1 MGRQSLF
8 PGENPGA
15 LSAPREMPAPA
26 YLRLLVDW
34 TTAMHGW
41 SCAESAAIPF
51 EIDHSNPRLGAV
63 WSRACWGAMKKGLS
77 TRAVFLIAL
86 LLVCAAIGRAA
97 DTKPITSLHAIHVL
111 TNEQAGQGLPV
122 AFEGTVTYYKEG
134 DIDLF
139 VQDGEVAIYVETIA
153 SLKLD
158 LGDRVLVLGKTRA
171 SFRPEIK
178 ADNVIFLRH
187 GTAPPAVNAD
197 FRQLI
202 RAEFDCRRATVRGR
216 VRSANIVSDAGVA
229 TIYLQLQMEGGEIDA
244 EMIESKPG
252 DLTGLLDAEVEVT
265 GAVAGKFDNK
275 NQMTGILVEVQSL
288 SDVKIIK
295 QATRAPSSL
304 PVMPMDEILSVY
316 NVQDRTQRVRVE
328 GTVTYDHPGAAI
340 VLQNGAKSLWIETQ
354 FERPVKIGTLASA
367 SGFPDVRNG
376 ALTLTQGQ
384 IEVSGNASPIIPQPV
399 PASELAVGTHAFD
412 LVSVEG
418 RLLMSVREAG
428 QDEYVLV
435 SDGRLFSAVYRH
447 PERGLNLPLP
457 PMKQVGVGSRVR
469 MTGIC
474 MLERFDKFQGPVAF
488 EVLLRSSDDIAVV
501 ASPSPLNVRN
511 LTLVVGLLLITILAI
526 GARSWR
532 AERRNRQQMGESA
545 YFEQRRS
552 LILESINGVCPLN
565 EIVQQITALASFKL
579 HGAPAWCELANGER
593 LGNRLD
599 RLAGLTVLETQIRA
613 RSGVQLGA
621 IFAAFPAGS
630 STGNLESEAL
640 SMAAGLAALAIEN
653 RRLYSDLLHR
663 SDYDLLTDMH
673 NRFSLEKRLGELIEE
688 SSRNGNIFGLIY
700 VDLDEFKQ
708 VNDLYG
714 HRIGDL
720 YLQKVSQRMK
730 HQIRPKDMLAR
741 IGGDEFAVLVP
752 AVDSQDDVMEVASRL
767 EHCFEDLFAIDG
779 NQLRGAA
786 SLGTAIYPL
795 DGTTRDSLLNSADAA
810 MYVAKHGKRRGP
822 GDHSGDVNLE
832 DDARSQTRRGR

>member
-1 MGRQSLF
+1 MGRESLF
-8 PGENPGA
+8 PGENLGAYRPQGGRRPGVIAFLGSAGLQQCLNDFA
-15 LSAPREMPAPA
+15 LTPGHS
-26 YLRLLVDW
+26 L
-34 TTAMHGW
+34 
-41 SCAESAAIPF
+41 S
-51 EIDHSNPRLGAV
+51 IDHSNPRLDTA
-63 WSRACWGAMKKGLS
+63 WSSAGLGAMKKGLS
-77 TRAVFLIAL
+77 TRAVFFVAL
-86 LLVCAAIGRAA
+86 LLTCAAAAAAA
-97 DTKPITSLHAIHVL
+97 DPKPITSLRAIHAL
-111 TNEQAGQGLPV
+111 TNQQASQGLPV
-122 AFEGTVTYYKEG
+122 AFEGTVTYYKAG

-139 VQDGEVAIYVETIA
+139 VQDGEVAVYVETVA
-153 SLKLD
+153 NEKLA

-178 ADNVIFLRH
+178 ADNIIFLRH
-187 GTAPPAVNAD
+187 GAPAPAVNAD

-202 RAEFDCRRATVRGR
+202 RAELDCRRATVRGR
-216 VRSANIVSDAGVA
+216 VRSANVISDAGVP
-229 TIYLQLQMEGGEIDA
+229 TIYLQLEMEGGEIDA
-244 EMIESKPG
+244 EMIEPKPG

-288 SDVKIIK
+288 SDVQIIK
-295 QATRAPSSL
+295 PATTAPSSL

-328 GTVTYDHPGAAI
+328 GTVTYDQPGAAI

-354 FERPVKIGTLASA
+354 FEHQVKIGMLASA

-384 IEVSGNASPIIPQPV
+384 IEVSGDASPILPQPV
-399 PASELAVGTHAFD
+399 PASELAVGSHAFD

-435 SDGRLFSAVYRH
+435 SDGHLFSAVFRH
-447 PERGLNLPLP
+447 PERGLNLPIP
-457 PMKQVGVGSRVR
+457 PMKQVSVGSRVR
-469 MTGIC
+469 ITGIC

-488 EVLLRSSDDIAVV
+488 ELLLRSSDDVAVV

-532 AERRNRQQMGESA
+532 RERRNRQQMAESA

-552 LILESINGVCPLN
+552 LILEDINGVCPLN
-565 EIVQQITALASFKL
+565 EIIQQITALASFKL
-579 HGAPAWCELANGER
+579 HGAPSWCELANGER

-599 RLAGLTVLETQIRA
+599 RLAGLRVLESQIRA

-621 IFAAFPAGS
+621 IFAAFPETTNAS
-630 STGNLESEAL
+630 NPESEAL

-673 NRFSLEKRLGELIEE
+673 NRFSLEKRLWELIED
-688 SSRNGNIFGLIY
+688 SSKSGRIFGLIY

-752 AVDSQDDVMEVASRL
+752 DVTGQNDVMEVASRL
-767 EHCFEDLFAIDG
+767 ERCFEDLFVIDG

-822 GDHSGDVNLE
+822 GEDSPDVNLE
-832 DDARSQTRRGR
+832 DHPRSQTHRGR